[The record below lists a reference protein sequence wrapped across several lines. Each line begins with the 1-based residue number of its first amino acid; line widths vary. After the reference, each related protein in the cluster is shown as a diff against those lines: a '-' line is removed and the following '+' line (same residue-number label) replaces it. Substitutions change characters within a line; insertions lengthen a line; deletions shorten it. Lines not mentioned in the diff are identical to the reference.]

1 MDLLLSNNLRFDK
14 LHELGLPKNI
24 IELDIKLRD
33 KQPVEF
39 TVKYYPTDA
48 NGRCIIDEL
57 LQEFVTNTAK
67 FNLIAKE

>member
-1 MDLLLSNNLRFDK
+1 MSLLLSNQLRFDK

-24 IELDIKLRD
+24 LELDIKLRD

-48 NGRCIIDEL
+48 NGRLILDEL
-57 LQEFVTNTAK
+57 IGEFVSTTAK
-67 FNLIAKE
+67 FNLTAKE